1 MTKHCSR
8 GMLSVSHPQHGIV
21 RHVSTFYSVCCM
33 YLLFATIGMWL
44 GWSVAVSAK
53 GGSAGLSGASGENQ
67 FPHTRGTYLDHR
79 PEEDGDGDT
88 NSVGVLVKILGG
100 KGGGGERSHSITKPY
115 RPTGGSAARLAR
127 EYGQNTIAR
136 GRVAGRV
143 GETTA
148 AM

>member
-100 KGGGGERSHSITKPY
+100 KGGGGEEPFDKHSLSPDRGLSRALGARVWTEHHRARAGGRS
-115 RPTGGSAARLAR
+115 
-127 EYGQNTIAR
+127 
-136 GRVAGRV
+136 GR
-143 GETTA
+143 
-148 AM
+148 